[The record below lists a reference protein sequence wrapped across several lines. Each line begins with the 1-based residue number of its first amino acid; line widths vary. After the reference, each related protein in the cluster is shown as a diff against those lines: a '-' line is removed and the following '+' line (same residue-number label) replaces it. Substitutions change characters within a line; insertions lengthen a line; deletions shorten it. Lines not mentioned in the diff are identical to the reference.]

1 MAKILVV
8 GSANMDVTYSVP
20 HVLAPGETIIATGR
34 SVSPGGKGANQAVA
48 AARLGG
54 DVAFLGRVGA
64 DGYGDALKKSLA
76 DAGVDVSNIIT
87 DVEHP
92 TGTAII
98 CVGEDD
104 GQNTIVVDP
113 GANAA
118 MSAEDIWDHAACF
131 SAADYIV
138 IQLEI
143 GFSAVQAAITMGK
156 MLDKRVILN
165 PAPAKPMEP
174 ELLNGIYC
182 LAPNETEA
190 EMLFGDFTND
200 QLPNICNS
208 FGIRN
213 TVVTLGGKGALLVQ
227 NGMAVRMPTMR
238 VKAVDTTGAGDCFVG
253 AMTVALSEG
262 KDLPDA
268 IEFANQAAA
277 ISVTRKGA
285 QTAMPFRDEIDED

>member
-8 GSANMDVTYSVP
+8 GSANMDITYSVP

-34 SVSPGGKGANQAVA
+34 STSPGGKGANQAVA

-64 DGYGDALKKSLA
+64 DGYGDTLKKSLA
-76 DAGVDVSNIIT
+76 EAGVDISNIIT
-87 DVEHP
+87 DAELP
-92 TGTAII
+92 TGTATI
-98 CVGEDD
+98 CVGEND

-118 MSAEDIWDHAACF
+118 MTADDIWNHSACF
-131 SAADYIV
+131 NQADYIV
-138 IQLEI
+138 VQLEI
-143 GFSAVQAAITMGK
+143 GFSAVQAAVTMGK

-165 PAPAKPMEP
+165 PAPAKELEP

-182 LAPNETEA
+182 LVPNETEA
-190 EMLFGDFTND
+190 EMMFGNFTSD

-208 FGIRN
+208 YGIRN
-213 TVVTLGGKGALLVQ
+213 TVVTMGSKGAILVQ
-227 NGMAVRMPTMR
+227 NGTAVRMPTMR

-262 KDLPDA
+262 KDLQEA

-285 QTAMPFRDEIDED
+285 QTAMPSRDEIEED